1 MEVHNNDLD
10 NWVCSLAGT
19 HTSMDPVPDAFRDL
33 PLSPLVSA
41 CVIGWATEG
50 NAGRDIARRI
60 TIPEQAR
67 EVFPARFLNRFL
79 PTAERCMDM
88 IRKRRKAVRKALLRD
103 GKPVPDRKK
112 LDHLL
117 LTTPRR
123 RKKGAAHGK
132 DGADEEGEGDEGEGD
147 EGEGE
152 EGEGEEGEDGEG
164 ADEEEGASAAPA
176 AATAKSRCACV
187 RACAPNLAQEGVAC

>member
-1 MEVHNNDLD
+1 MELHNNDLN
-10 NWVCSLAGT
+10 NWVCFLAGT
-19 HTSMDPVPDAFRDL
+19 HTPMDPVPDAFRDL

-67 EVFPARFLNRFL
+67 EVFPQRFLNRFL

-112 LDHLL
+112 LDHIL

-132 DGADEEGEGDEGEGD
+132 DGADEEGEDDEGED
-147 EGEGE
+147 E
-152 EGEGEEGEDGEG
+152 EGEDEEGEDGEG

-187 RACAPNLAQEGVAC
+187 CARAPTPAWEGVAC